1 MAVMD
6 IEEIFRVLPHRYPLL
21 LVDKITECDFE
32 KRIVG
37 VKNLTIN
44 EPQFVGHFPGIPIM
58 PGVLQLEALA
68 QTAGILLNKVSG
80 NEGKIALFT
89 SIDKVKFRRKVVPGD
104 VMYMEVEIL
113 RKRTNFAKVTGKI
126 TIDGELATEG
136 ELCFAFMD

>member
-21 LVDKITECDFE
+21 LVDKIVECDFE

-58 PGVLQLEALA
+58 PGVLQLEALSPNR
-68 QTAGILLNKVSG
+68 GYS
-80 NEGKIALFT
+80 
-89 SIDKVKFRRKVVPGD
+89 
-104 VMYMEVEIL
+104 
-113 RKRTNFAKVTGKI
+113 
-126 TIDGELATEG
+126 
-136 ELCFAFMD
+136 C